1 LFALV
6 ERVAAGS
13 AAPSD
18 LDVSWQCHFIDA
30 DAGVVLVPFTL
41 ALKGRDFTA
50 YPVAMY
56 VRVVLK
62 GAPAPA
68 PGPND
73 ALAQYPF
80 EDAAIFA
87 GPSGGRLSRAFTA
100 PPGTYDVYIGLAER
114 PETAQSKPRTAVI
127 KQELTIPDLKSG
139 LTTSSVIVAERVEP
153 DAASAR
159 ATYEDQLDD
168 PYRLWGSRITPAI
181 RRSFRP
187 DERLSV
193 LFVVYQASAA
203 GDGKP
208 DVTVAYSIHSTA
220 SADTAPVATT
230 EPETFS
236 AATLPLT
243 FDMSRGDLIV
253 AGREVPLNSLAAGPY
268 RLEIVVTDRVA
279 RASVRRV
286 VPFSIEP

>member
-6 ERVAAGS
+6 ERVAAGF
-13 AAPSD
+13 AAPTD
-18 LDVSWQCHFIDA
+18 LDISWQCHFIDA

-41 ALKGRDFTA
+41 ALKGRDFTV

-100 PPGTYDVYIGLAER
+100 PPGTYDVYIGLAEPAR
-114 PETAQSKPRTAVI
+114 APGTQPRTAVI
-127 KQELTIPDLKSG
+127 KQELTIPDLKAG

-153 DAASAR
+153 DSASAR

-187 DERLSV
+187 DEKLSV

-203 GDGKP
+203 SDGKP

-220 SADTAPVATT
+220 GGDAATT
-230 EPETFS
+230 QAEVFS
-236 AATLPLT
+236 AATLPST

-279 RASVRRV
+279 RTSVRRV